1 MAHGDE
7 TCYSCAAEE
16 TEKPGLRSFDVETW
30 TAIGH
35 SLKAEE
41 LLRFGMAVGRTL
53 VLDRTMP
60 NNYTIVEHIANRRLD
75 ETESD
80 LLHLSG
86 SPLAHLRTLELLCAH
101 DPASHGPGATNAQ
114 RLAARRALLLDVYY
128 HSELS
133 RQVVPPSGSRY
144 DLSEIEK
151 LADAAMRRAPGYRS
165 PGKHSTVDKLM
176 ACLGLVIPPA
186 DVGRM
191 RKLLRNLHI
200 LRMLGGSKDDLRAG
214 IDHHTRYAQV
224 RVCQHSTASARPP
237 RLSARPPR
245 RTIIAVLV
253 VVWSEML
260 CVGTGA
266 VAAYC
271 HL

>member
-60 NNYTIVEHIANRRLD
+60 NRYTIVEHIADRRLD

-86 SPLAHLRTLELLCAH
+86 SPLARLRTLELLCAH

-114 RLAARRALLLDVYY
+114 RLAARIPRFYGEGGHRGRRRRPQPA
-128 HSELS
+128 HA
-133 RQVVPPSGSRY
+133 PHP
-144 DLSEIEK
+144 
-151 LADAAMRRAPGYRS
+151 AARRAR
-165 PGKHSTVDKLM
+165 
-176 ACLGLVIPPA
+176 
-186 DVGRM
+186 R
-191 RKLLRNLHI
+191 
-200 LRMLGGSKDDLRAG
+200 
-214 IDHHTRYAQV
+214 
-224 RVCQHSTASARPP
+224 ARPP
-237 RLSARPPR
+237 VPQHALLHGVE
-245 RTIIAVLV
+245 VLPVQV
-253 VVWSEML
+253 VAEREA
-260 CVGTGA
+260 GA
-266 VAAYC
+266 AQQGGESVPWLA
-271 HL
+271 